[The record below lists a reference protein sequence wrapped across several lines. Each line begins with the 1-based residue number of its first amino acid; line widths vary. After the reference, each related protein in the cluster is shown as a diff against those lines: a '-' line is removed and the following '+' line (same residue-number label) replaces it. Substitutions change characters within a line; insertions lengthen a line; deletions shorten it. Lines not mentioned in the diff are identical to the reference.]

1 MKYVDGF
8 ITPVPSKNKDAFLNS
23 ARLAAKVFLEH
34 GALEYVDSW
43 GVEVPHGKKTSF
55 PRAVELQEDET
66 VCFSWIV
73 WESREIRDAGM
84 QKVRQDPR
92 MQPDQLEIPFDQI
105 FDHSRMIMGCFE
117 MVAHTK
123 VE

>member
-8 ITPVPSKNKDAFLNS
+8 LTPVPNDNKEAFLGA
-23 ARLAAKVFLEH
+23 ARRAAKVFIEH

-43 GVEVPHGKKTSF
+43 GVEVPYGKKTSF
-55 PRAVELQEDET
+55 PRALELKENEA

-73 WESREIRDAGM
+73 WESQEIRDAGM

-92 MQPDQLEIPFDQI
+92 MHPDQLEVPFDQI
-105 FDHSRMIMGCFE
+105 FDHSRMIIGCFE
-117 MVAHTK
+117 MVAHTRA
-123 VE
+123 E

>member
-8 ITPVPSKNKDAFLNS
+8 VTPVPNANREAFVGA
-23 ARLAAKVFLEH
+23 ARKAAKVFIEH

-43 GVEVPHGKKTSF
+43 GVDVPVGKKTSF
-55 PRAVELQEDET
+55 TRAVALEENET

-73 WESREIRDAGM
+73 WGSKEARDAGM
-84 QKVRQDPR
+84 AKVRQDPR
-92 MQPDQLEIPFDQI
+92 MHPDQLDVPFDQI

-117 MVAHTK
+117 MVAHTQA
-123 VE
+123 E

>member
-1 MKYVDGF
+1 MKFVDGF
-8 ITPVPSKNKDAFLNS
+8 ITPVPNDNKDAYLNS

-34 GALEYVDSW
+34 GALEYVDNW

-55 PRAVELQEDET
+55 PRAVELQENET

-73 WESREIRDAGM
+73 WESKEIRDAGM
-84 QKVRQDPR
+84 QKVMQDPR
-92 MQPDQLEIPFDQI
+92 MHPDQLEIPFDQI

-123 VE
+123 AE

>member
-8 ITPVPSKNKDAFLNS
+8 ITPVPNDNKEAFLG
-23 ARLAAKVFLEH
+23 AAHRAAKVFLEH

-43 GVEVPHGKKTSF
+43 GVDVPYGKKTSF
-55 PRAVELQEDET
+55 PRAVELQENET

-73 WESREIRDAGM
+73 WESKEVRDAGM
-84 QKVRQDPR
+84 KKVREDPR
-92 MQPDQLEIPFDQI
+92 MHPDQLDVPFDQI
-105 FDHSRMIMGCFE
+105 FDHSRMIVGFFE

-123 VE
+123 AE